1 MGAKTPVQGKTA
13 TFQKVDTSIQT
24 TRGILT
30 VVLSLLQYCNR
41 LNKKYKTKKSSLGSP
56 QDWKERQ
63 EASTP
68 VKEEE
73 GALNGKNTNGFG
85 VKSLEQHIANINLL
99 ESK

>member
-1 MGAKTPVQGKTA
+1 MPFLSKH
-13 TFQKVDTSIQT
+13 QKDMH
-24 TRGILT
+24 L
-30 VVLSLLQYCNR
+30 VLFAQ
-41 LNKKYKTKKSSLGSP
+41 YKTEKSSLGSP